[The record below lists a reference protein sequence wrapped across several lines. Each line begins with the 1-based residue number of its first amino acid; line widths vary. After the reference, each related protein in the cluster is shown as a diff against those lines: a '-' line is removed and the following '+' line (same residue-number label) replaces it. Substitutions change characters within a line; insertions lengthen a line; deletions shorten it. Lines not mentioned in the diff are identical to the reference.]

1 MLNVILQSFLIT
13 ILFTPY
19 GLFLSNENRKNLDY
33 FSSQLLY
40 GLIILSFIGLFL
52 NFFFPLN
59 KYLNTLILIIPIIFL
74 LKKKSIYFTKQF
86 FLFSSI
92 SALIIFILICES
104 DVYRPDA
111 GLYHLPYIKILNE
124 EKIIFGLSNLHF
136 RYAHISIIQYLSAV
150 SNNIIFSQNGI
161 VFAQAL
167 VASSIMINFL
177 SKIYRYNR
185 NQKYNFHFFF
195 LISASIYIAYKMNR
209 YSEYGNDAPS
219 HFIFF
224 FLISELLNLDKTK
237 IENVVNNFILIAF
250 IIFNKI
256 TLLLCVL
263 FSFILLKNIKLK
275 KILKLK
281 RTYFIFLFVISW
293 LLKNIIISGCLLYPV
308 KSLCNS
314 SLFWTDIKTVR
325 SVSIE
330 NEVWT
335 KGWPDYTRSM
345 INNESQRISKESYL
359 KNFFWISYWSK
370 NHLIKILNIL
380 LPYIIFM
387 VILSLI
393 LFKIKKKKIKHKINK
408 TFLTLIILMFFS
420 TLFWFLKV
428 PVFRYGYSYIIS
440 LICFLFAYFAIQ
452 FKFKKNI
459 KNLFNIIII
468 FIITTLITKNFLRI
482 VNSNNDYNNYPWPKY
497 YSMDNT
503 NQLTEFKKNVLN
515 DKIILNP
522 TNGYCM
528 YSEKI
533 CTNYELDKKLKLKN
547 INSYNFF
554 YKNKY
559 DN

>member
-1 MLNVILQSFLIT
+1 MLNIILQSFLII

-19 GLFLSNENRKNLDY
+19 GLFLSNENKINLDY

-59 KYLNTLILIIPIIFL
+59 KFLNTLILIIPIIFL
-74 LKKKSIYFTKQF
+74 IKKKNIYFTKQF

-92 SALIIFILICES
+92 SAIIIILLIYES
-104 DVYRPDA
+104 NVYRPDA

-136 RYAHISIIQYLSAV
+136 RYAHISIIQYLSAI

-167 VASSIMINFL
+167 IASSVIINFL
-177 SKIYRYNR
+177 SKIYKYNKS
-185 NQKYNFHFFF
+185 QKYNFHFFF

-219 HFIFF
+219 HFLFF

-237 IENVVNNFILIAF
+237 IENVANNFILIAF

-275 KILKLK
+275 KLLKLK
-281 RTYFIFLFVISW
+281 RTYFISLFVIFW
-293 LLKNIIISGCLLYPV
+293 LLKNMIVSGCLLYPV
-308 KSLCNS
+308 KSVCSS
-314 SLFWTDIKTVR
+314 SLFWTDIKQVEN
-325 SVSIE
+325 VSIAS
-330 NEVWT
+330 EVWT

-345 INNESQRISKESYL
+345 SSNENQRISKESYL
-359 KNFFWISYWSK
+359 KNFFWLSYWSK
-370 NHLIKILNIL
+370 NHLVKIFNIL
-380 LPYIIFM
+380 LPYIVFLMI
-387 VILSLI
+387 LI
-393 LFKIKKKKIKHKINK
+393 LIFYRIKKKQKKLIINK

-440 LICFLFAYFAIQ
+440 LICFIFAYSSIQ
-452 FKFKKNI
+452 FEFKKNI
-459 KNLFNIIII
+459 KNLFNIIMIL
-468 FIITTLITKNFLRI
+468 IITTLITKNILRI
-482 VNSNNDYNNYPWPKY
+482 INSDNDYNNHPWPKY
-497 YSMDNT
+497 YSMDDA
-503 NQLTEFKKNVLN
+503 NQLTGFKKNVLK

-522 TNGYCM
+522 INGYCM

-533 CTNYELDKKLKLKN
+533 CTHYKLDERLELKK

-554 YKNKY
+554 YINKK
-559 DN
+559 

>member
-393 LFKIKKKKIKHKINK
+393 LFKIKKKKNK
-408 TFLTLIILMFFS
+408 T
-420 TLFWFLKV
+420 
-428 PVFRYGYSYIIS
+428 
-440 LICFLFAYFAIQ
+440 
-452 FKFKKNI
+452 
-459 KNLFNIIII
+459 
-468 FIITTLITKNFLRI
+468 
-482 VNSNNDYNNYPWPKY
+482 
-497 YSMDNT
+497 
-503 NQLTEFKKNVLN
+503 
-515 DKIILNP
+515 
-522 TNGYCM
+522 
-528 YSEKI
+528 
-533 CTNYELDKKLKLKN
+533 
-547 INSYNFF
+547 
-554 YKNKY
+554 
-559 DN
+559 